1 MRNYKNE
8 VIIIA
13 SIFIKNIIIKK
24 GKAMSKK
31 IFLTT
36 LLLWIMVTSVR
47 AAVWKPEWAW
57 NKVNEHVQYKD
68 NSENCI
74 SEEDGFPQF
83 LSVVD
88 DSNDFGYYM
97 YRGQN
102 SKTNPGT
109 LNVEYFILDK
119 VTLKPG
125 ASYTLKFGLYTNRT
139 YKNLEGS
146 NVRVL
151 LKDAPNADA
160 KVLQDFGDI
169 DPYFNCEGTPKAQT
183 FNIESAPAECY
194 VCLKVTGKLI
204 GTIYSVSFCDFS
216 IDEVTPPVPTELP
229 EASIDLDTNN
239 AVVAKE
245 YFTVSGAALGA
256 NVSESGFYIVK
267 TVYSNGTV
275 KFTKEQVVK

>member
-13 SIFIKNIIIKK
+13 NILIKNIIIKK

-31 IFLTT
+31 IFLTI
-36 LLLWIMVTSVR
+36 LILWIMATSVR

-74 SEEDGFPQF
+74 SEADGFPQF

-139 YKNLEGS
+139 YKYLEGS

-204 GTIYSVSFCDFS
+204 GSIYSVSFSDFS

>member
-13 SIFIKNIIIKK
+13 NILIKNIIIKK

-74 SEEDGFPQF
+74 SEFDGFPEL
-83 LSVVD
+83 LSVED
-88 DSNDFGYYM
+88 NNDFGYYM
-97 YRGQN
+97 YLGKN
-102 SKTNPGT
+102 SKANPGT
-109 LNVEYFILDK
+109 LNIEYFILDK
-119 VTLKPG
+119 VTLKSG
-125 ASYTLKFGLYTNRT
+125 ASYTLNFGLTTNWT
-139 YKNLEGS
+139 YECLQDSK
-146 NVRVL
+146 VRVL

-169 DPYFNCEGTPKAQT
+169 NPYFNCEGTPKAQT

-204 GTIYSVSFCDFS
+204 ETIYSVSFSDFS

>member
-13 SIFIKNIIIKK
+13 SILIKNIIIKK

-31 IFLTT
+31 IFLTA
-36 LLLWIMVTSVR
+36 LLLWIMATSVR

-74 SEEDGFPQF
+74 SEADGFPQF
-83 LSVVD
+83 LSVRHD
-88 DSNDFGYYM
+88 NDFGYYM
-97 YRGQN
+97 YRGKN
-102 SKTNPGT
+102 SKTNPGA

-204 GTIYSVSFCDFS
+204 GTIYSVSFSDFS

>member
-1 MRNYKNE
+1 MGNYKNE

-13 SIFIKNIIIKK
+13 NILIKNIIIKK

-74 SEEDGFPQF
+74 SEFDGFPEL
-83 LSVVD
+83 LSVED
-88 DSNDFGYYM
+88 NNDFGYYM

-204 GTIYSVSFCDFS
+204 GTIYSVSFSDFS

>member
-1 MRNYKNE
+1 
-8 VIIIA
+8 
-13 SIFIKNIIIKK
+13 
-24 GKAMSKK
+24 MSKK

-36 LLLWIMVTSVR
+36 LLLWIMATSVR

-74 SEEDGFPQF
+74 SEGDGFPQF
-83 LSVVD
+83 LSVND
-88 DSNDFGYYM
+88 NNDFGYYM
-97 YRGQN
+97 YKGQN

-204 GTIYSVSFCDFS
+204 ETIYSVSFSDFS

>member
-1 MRNYKNE
+1 MN
-8 VIIIA
+8 
-13 SIFIKNIIIKK
+13 
-24 GKAMSKK
+24 KK
-31 IFLTT
+31 IFLTA

-68 NSENCI
+68 NSENCF
-74 SEEDGFPQF
+74 SEADGFPQF
-83 LSVVD
+83 LSVKD
-88 DSNDFGYYM
+88 NNDFGYYM
-97 YRGQN
+97 YRGKN
-102 SKTNPGT
+102 SKANPGT

-119 VTLKPG
+119 VTLKSG
-125 ASYTLKFGLYTNRT
+125 ASYTLNFGLYTNRT
-139 YKNLEGS
+139 YKYLEGS

-169 DPYFNCEGTPKAQT
+169 DPYFKCEGSPKAQT

-204 GTIYSVSFCDFS
+204 GSIYSVSFCDFS
-216 IDEVTPPVPTELP
+216 IDEVTPPVATELP
-229 EASIDLDTNN
+229 EASIDLDTNY

>member
-1 MRNYKNE
+1 
-8 VIIIA
+8 
-13 SIFIKNIIIKK
+13 
-24 GKAMSKK
+24 MSKK

-36 LLLWIMVTSVR
+36 LLLWIMATSVR

-74 SEEDGFPQF
+74 SEADGFPQF

-139 YKNLEGS
+139 YKYLEGS

-204 GTIYSVSFCDFS
+204 GTIYSVSFSDFS

-256 NVSESGFYIVK
+256 NVPESGIYIVK

>member
-1 MRNYKNE
+1 MN
-8 VIIIA
+8 
-13 SIFIKNIIIKK
+13 
-24 GKAMSKK
+24 KK

-74 SEEDGFPQF
+74 SEADGFPKF
-83 LSVVD
+83 LSVND
-88 DSNDFGYYM
+88 NNDFGYYM
-97 YRGQN
+97 YKGQN
-102 SKTNPGT
+102 SETNPGA

-169 DPYFNCEGTPKAQT
+169 DPYFNGEGTPKAQT

-204 GTIYSVSFCDFS
+204 ETIYSVSFSDFS

>member
-204 GTIYSVSFCDFS
+204 GTIYSVSFSDFS

>member
-13 SIFIKNIIIKK
+13 NILIKNIIIKK

-36 LLLWIMVTSVR
+36 LLLWIMATSVR

-74 SEEDGFPQF
+74 SEADGFPQF

-139 YKNLEGS
+139 YKYLEGS

-169 DPYFNCEGTPKAQT
+169 NPYFNCEGTPKAQT
-183 FNIESAPAECY
+183 LNIESAPAECY

-204 GTIYSVSFCDFS
+204 GTIYSVSFSDFS

>member
-13 SIFIKNIIIKK
+13 SILIKNIIIKK

-36 LLLWIMVTSVR
+36 LLLWIMATSVR

-74 SEEDGFPQF
+74 SEADGFPQF

-160 KVLQDFGDI
+160 KVLQDSGDI

-204 GTIYSVSFCDFS
+204 GTIYSVSFSDFS

>member
-13 SIFIKNIIIKK
+13 NILIKK

-36 LLLWIMVTSVR
+36 LLLWIMATSVR

-74 SEEDGFPQF
+74 SEADGFPQF

-204 GTIYSVSFCDFS
+204 GTIYSVSFSDFS

>member
-1 MRNYKNE
+1 MN
-8 VIIIA
+8 
-13 SIFIKNIIIKK
+13 
-24 GKAMSKK
+24 KK

-36 LLLWIMVTSVR
+36 LLLWIMATSVR

-74 SEEDGFPQF
+74 SKADGFPEL
-83 LSVVD
+83 LSK
-88 DSNDFGYYM
+88 NGNNAFGYYM
-97 YRGQN
+97 YLGQN
-102 SKTNPGT
+102 LKANPGT

-125 ASYTLKFGLYTNRT
+125 TSYTLKLGITTDWT
-139 YKNLEGS
+139 YWRLEGS
-146 NVRVL
+146 KVKVL

-160 KVLQDFGDI
+160 KVLQDLGDI
-169 DPYFNCEGTPKAQT
+169 DTYFDGENSPKAQT
-183 FNIESAPAECY
+183 LNIESAPAECY

-204 GTIYSVSFCDFS
+204 GPTYAVYFTDFS
-216 IDEVTPPVPTELP
+216 IDEVTPPVATELP
-229 EASIDLDTNN
+229 SIDLDTNY

-256 NVSESGFYIVK
+256 NVPESGFYIVK

>member
-1 MRNYKNE
+1 
-8 VIIIA
+8 
-13 SIFIKNIIIKK
+13 
-24 GKAMSKK
+24 MSKK
-31 IFLTT
+31 IFLTA
-36 LLLWIMVTSVR
+36 LLLWIMATSVR

-74 SEEDGFPQF
+74 SEADGFPQF

-139 YKNLEGS
+139 YKYLEGS

-160 KVLQDFGDI
+160 KVLQDLGDI

-204 GTIYSVSFCDFS
+204 GTIYSVSFSDFS
-216 IDEVTPPVPTELP
+216 IDEVTPPVATELP
-229 EASIDLDTNN
+229 SIDLDTNY

-256 NVSESGFYIVK
+256 NVPESGFYIVK

>member
-1 MRNYKNE
+1 
-8 VIIIA
+8 
-13 SIFIKNIIIKK
+13 
-24 GKAMSKK
+24 MSKK

-36 LLLWIMVTSVR
+36 LLLWIMATSVR

-74 SEEDGFPQF
+74 SEADGFPQF

-139 YKNLEGS
+139 YKYLEGS

-204 GTIYSVSFCDFS
+204 GSIYSVSFSDFS

-256 NVSESGFYIVK
+256 NVPESGFYIVK

>member
-1 MRNYKNE
+1 MN
-8 VIIIA
+8 
-13 SIFIKNIIIKK
+13 
-24 GKAMSKK
+24 KK

-36 LLLWIMVTSVR
+36 LLLWIMATSVR
-47 AAVWKPEWAW
+47 AAVWKPEWTGET
-57 NKVNEHVQYKD
+57 VNEHVQYKD

-74 SEEDGFPQF
+74 SEADGFPQF
-83 LSVVD
+83 LSVED
-88 DSNDFGYYM
+88 NNDFGYYM
-97 YRGQN
+97 YRGKN
-102 SKTNPGT
+102 SKANPGT

-125 ASYTLKFGLYTNRT
+125 ASYTLNFGLTTNWT
-139 YKNLEGS
+139 YKRLQDS
-146 NVRVL
+146 KVRVL
-151 LKDAPNADA
+151 LKDAPTADA

-169 DPYFNCEGTPKAQT
+169 DTYFDGDNSPKAQT
-183 FNIESAPAECY
+183 LNIESAPAECY

-204 GTIYSVSFCDFS
+204 GPTYWIMFSNFS
-216 IDEVTPPVPTELP
+216 IDEVTPPVATELP
-229 EASIDLDTNN
+229 SIDLDTNY

-256 NVSESGFYIVK
+256 NVPESGFYIVK

>member
-1 MRNYKNE
+1 
-8 VIIIA
+8 
-13 SIFIKNIIIKK
+13 
-24 GKAMSKK
+24 MSKK

-36 LLLWIMVTSVR
+36 LLLWIMATSVR
-47 AAVWKPEWAW
+47 AAVWKHEWAW

-74 SEEDGFPQF
+74 SEADGFPQF

-139 YKNLEGS
+139 YKYLEGS

-169 DPYFNCEGTPKAQT
+169 NPYFNCEGTPKAQT
-183 FNIESAPAECY
+183 LNIESAPAECY

-204 GTIYSVSFCDFS
+204 GTIYSVSFSDFS

-229 EASIDLDTNN
+229 EASIDLDTNY

-256 NVSESGFYIVK
+256 NVPESGFYIVK

>member
-13 SIFIKNIIIKK
+13 NILIKNIIIKK

-47 AAVWKPEWAW
+47 AAVWKPEWAS

-74 SEEDGFPQF
+74 SEFDGFPEL
-83 LSVVD
+83 LSVED
-88 DSNDFGYYM
+88 NNDFGYYM
-97 YRGQN
+97 YLGKN
-102 SKTNPGT
+102 LKANPGT
-109 LNVEYFILDK
+109 LNIEYFILDK
-119 VTLKPG
+119 VTLKSG
-125 ASYTLKFGLYTNRT
+125 ASYTLNFGLTTNWT
-139 YKNLEGS
+139 YERLQDSK
-146 NVRVL
+146 VRVL

-169 DPYFNCEGTPKAQT
+169 DTYFDGEGSPKAQT
-183 FNIESAPAECY
+183 LNIESAPAECY

-204 GTIYSVSFCDFS
+204 GPTYVIMFSDFS

-229 EASIDLDTNN
+229 EASIVLDTNN

>member
-1 MRNYKNE
+1 MN
-8 VIIIA
+8 
-13 SIFIKNIIIKK
+13 
-24 GKAMSKK
+24 KK
-31 IFLTT
+31 IFLTA

-68 NSENCI
+68 NSENCF
-74 SEEDGFPQF
+74 SEADGFPQF
-83 LSVVD
+83 LSVKD
-88 DSNDFGYYM
+88 NNDFGYYM
-97 YRGQN
+97 YRGKN
-102 SKTNPGT
+102 SKANPGT

-119 VTLKPG
+119 VTLKSG
-125 ASYTLKFGLYTNRT
+125 ASYTLNFGLYTNRT
-139 YKNLEGS
+139 YKYLEGS

-169 DPYFNCEGTPKAQT
+169 DPYFKCEGSPKAQT
-183 FNIESAPAECY
+183 LNIESAPAECY

-204 GTIYSVSFCDFS
+204 GPTYVIMFSNFS
-216 IDEVTPPVPTELP
+216 IDEVTPPVATELP
-229 EASIDLDTNN
+229 SIDLDTNY

-256 NVSESGFYIVK
+256 NVPKPGFYIVK
-267 TVYSNGTV
+267 NVYSNGTV

>member
-13 SIFIKNIIIKK
+13 NILIKNIIIKK

-36 LLLWIMVTSVR
+36 LLLWIMATSVR

-74 SEEDGFPQF
+74 SEADGFPQF

-169 DPYFNCEGTPKAQT
+169 NPYFNCEGTPKAQT

-204 GTIYSVSFCDFS
+204 GTIYSVSFSDFS

>member
-1 MRNYKNE
+1 
-8 VIIIA
+8 
-13 SIFIKNIIIKK
+13 
-24 GKAMSKK
+24 MSKK

-74 SEEDGFPQF
+74 SEADGFPKF
-83 LSVVD
+83 LSVND
-88 DSNDFGYYM
+88 NNDFGYYM
-97 YRGQN
+97 YKGQN
-102 SKTNPGT
+102 SETNPGA

-169 DPYFNCEGTPKAQT
+169 DPYFDGEGTPKAQT

-204 GTIYSVSFCDFS
+204 ETIYSVSFSDFS

-229 EASIDLDTNN
+229 SIDLDTNY

-256 NVSESGFYIVK
+256 NVPESGFYIVK

>member
-13 SIFIKNIIIKK
+13 SILIKNIIIKK

-36 LLLWIMVTSVR
+36 LLLWIMATSVR

-74 SEEDGFPQF
+74 SEADGFPQF

-204 GTIYSVSFCDFS
+204 GTIYSVSFSDFS

>member
-13 SIFIKNIIIKK
+13 NILIKK

-36 LLLWIMVTSVR
+36 LLLWIMATSVR

-74 SEEDGFPQF
+74 SEADGFPQF

-139 YKNLEGS
+139 YKYLEGS

-204 GTIYSVSFCDFS
+204 GSIYSVSFSDFS

-256 NVSESGFYIVK
+256 NVPESGFYIVK

>member
-13 SIFIKNIIIKK
+13 NILIKK

-36 LLLWIMVTSVR
+36 LLLWIMATSVR

-74 SEEDGFPQF
+74 SEADGFPQF

-139 YKNLEGS
+139 YKYLEGS

-204 GTIYSVSFCDFS
+204 GSIYSVSFSDFS

-256 NVSESGFYIVK
+256 NVPESGIYIVK

>member
-13 SIFIKNIIIKK
+13 NILIKNIIIKK

-36 LLLWIMVTSVR
+36 LLLWIMATSVR

-74 SEEDGFPQF
+74 SEADGFPQF

-204 GTIYSVSFCDFS
+204 GTIYSVSFSDFS